1 MNNYCIINNQNT
13 YKKIQFLINKRSNWV
28 SLSESG
34 DGKRFCH
41 HQERVLHQEQVAEG
55 KTASSL
61 ILRAQISSTAKHLK
75 SIPQQTSQVSTA
87 VCENVLGAG
96 FATNK
101 VYVSSNL
108 RKTCLDNENLG
119 NKDYEA
125 KQVALDSLAPSFC
138 PAPALETDF
147 AKIVA
152 LAKRGAI
159 RVLIVDY
166 QDYASTPEAFQIFR
180 KNSAFEIPFVIITG
194 DNPGDYYFP
203 YPNFYHFEY
212 NAILDIL
219 RAIYNDNLVRNVKLN
234 DIGKLN
240 RLALFVQKSLVQ
252 LGLSSGTLGTILI
265 RDCIVKVLSL
275 DCKPCSLSKEI
286 YPIVSKENHTS
297 IDNLIRCARVSLETA
312 WKRRKKN
319 APRLEYDISFDDFL
333 LCPSIKEFI
342 YYLAFK
348 LKLFNLNHEDD

>member
-1 MNNYCIINNQNT
+1 MEKYCVISNQST
-13 YKKIQFLINKRSNWV
+13 YKKIQSLINKRLSSA
-28 SLSESG
+28 SLCEKENEKS
-34 DGKRFCH
+34 FCH

-55 KTASSL
+55 KTASSM

-75 SIPQQTSQVSTA
+75 SISQQTSEVSTA
-87 VCENVLGAG
+87 VCDNVLGAD
-96 FATNK
+96 FATDE
-101 VYVSSNL
+101 VCVSSNL

-119 NKDYEA
+119 NKDYEVNR
-125 KQVALDSLAPSFC
+125 VALDSLAPSFS
-138 PAPALETDF
+138 PKLNLETDF

-159 RVLIVDY
+159 RVLIVDS
-166 QDYASTPEAFQIFR
+166 QDYANTPEAFQIFR

-203 YPNFYHFEY
+203 YPNFYNFEY

-234 DIGKLN
+234 DMSKLN

-348 LKLFNLNHEDD
+348 LKLFNLTHEDD